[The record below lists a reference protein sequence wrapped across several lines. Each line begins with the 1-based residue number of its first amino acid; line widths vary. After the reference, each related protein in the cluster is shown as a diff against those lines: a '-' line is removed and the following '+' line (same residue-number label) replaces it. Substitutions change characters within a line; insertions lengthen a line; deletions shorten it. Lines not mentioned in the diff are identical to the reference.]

1 MKEKD
6 YSLEW
11 WRRIHRTARALQATA
26 TELTL
31 EMILNDIQNYIEYL
45 ERNRAN

>member
-26 TELTL
+26 PELTL
-31 EMILNDIQNYIEYL
+31 EMILNDIQNYIDHL
-45 ERNRAN
+45 QKQQAN